1 MTRTSG
7 AEGGGIP
14 APPDPELSYASA
26 VELSRRIATKEL
38 SPVEAVGNAL
48 ARIEE
53 VNPSL
58 NCFCFVW
65 HDEARHAAE
74 VAADAIASGNRLG
87 PLHGVPVALKDTTPT
102 AGHRTT
108 LGSFTHEH
116 WIPDRDAHIVTAL
129 RRGGAI
135 IVGKTTAP
143 EFAHTLVTES
153 PLWGVTRNPWNLERT
168 PGGSSGGSAA
178 AVAAGCVPLAEGSDM
193 GGSVRIPASWCG
205 VVGLKPG
212 LGRIPMDG
220 LPSLFDTI
228 AHHGSLTRSV
238 DDARLFLA
246 ATQGPDDSDILSVTT
261 PLDLGMPIDPAVEG
275 MRFALSVDLGCWAV
289 DPAVETAV
297 RAAAAALERAGA
309 RVEEVDLGVVP
320 RDEQVW
326 SELWA
331 VFMAAYYG
339 DLVAEYGDRMDPA
352 VLRLIARGNTLSAVH
367 VKRLDVERT
376 GLWRRVSRV
385 LAAHDAIL
393 CPTMAAGPLPAS
405 RATRQH
411 VERADDQR
419 LHSPDMTAVFNLIA
433 PCPALSVPCGWDP
446 DGMPIGLQIVGRR
459 WREDTVLRIGRAVEI
474 AMPGA
479 RRPLVR

>member
-1 MTRTSG
+1 MTRTPGPDAGS
-7 AEGGGIP
+7 AS
-14 APPDPELSYASA
+14 APPDPELAYSSA
-26 VELSRRIATKEL
+26 FDLSRRIAAGDL
-38 SPVEAVGNAL
+38 SPVEVVDNAL

-53 VNPSL
+53 VNPAL
-58 NCFCFVW
+58 NCFCFLW
-65 HDEARHAAE
+65 SDEARTAAE
-74 VAADAIASGNRLG
+74 VAADAVARGDTLG
-87 PLHGVPVALKDTTPT
+87 LLHGVPVALKDTTPT

-108 LGSFTHEH
+108 LGSFTHEQ
-116 WIPDRDAHIVTAL
+116 WVPERDAYIVTAL
-129 RRGGAI
+129 VRAGAI
-135 IVGKTTAP
+135 IVGKTTTP

-246 ATQGPDDSDILSVTT
+246 ATQGPDEADILSVTS
-261 PLDLGMPIDPAVEG
+261 PLDLRAPLDPAVAG
-275 MRFALSVDLGCWAV
+275 MRLALSVDLGCWAV
-289 DPAVETAV
+289 DPAVATTV
-297 RAAAAALERAGA
+297 RAAAAALAGA
-309 RVEEVDLGVVP
+309 GASVEEVDIGVRP

-331 VFMAAYYG
+331 VYMAAYYG
-339 DLVAEYGDRMDPA
+339 DFVAAHAERMDPA
-352 VLRLIARGNTLSAVH
+352 VLRLIERGNSLSAVQ
-367 VKRLDVERT
+367 VKRLDMERT
-376 GLWRRVSRV
+376 DLWRRVSKV
-385 LAAHDAIL
+385 LAGHDAIL
-393 CPTMAAGPLPAS
+393 CPTMATGPIFAS
-405 RATRQH
+405 RAVRLRERRQEDGR
-411 VERADDQR
+411 V
-419 LHSPDMTAVFNLIA
+419 HSPDMTSVFNLIA

-446 DGMPIGLQIVGRR
+446 DGMPVGLQIVGRR
-459 WREDTVLRIGRAVEI
+459 WREDTVLGIGRALEI
-474 AMPGA
+474 AVPDA
-479 RRPLVR
+479 IRRPPR

>member
-1 MTRTSG
+1 VTPASASG
-7 AEGGGIP
+7 AGG
-14 APPDPELSYASA
+14 APPAAPGLAYSSA
-26 VELSRRIATKEL
+26 MDLARRIAAGEL
-38 SPVEAVGNAL
+38 SPVEVVGAAL
-48 ARIEE
+48 DRIEA
-53 VNPSL
+53 VNPAL

-65 HDEARHAAE
+65 HDEALEAAE
-74 VAADAIASGNRLG
+74 SAAAAVAHGDELG

-116 WIPDRDAHIVTAL
+116 WVPDRDAHIVTAL
-129 RRGGAI
+129 RRAGAV

-220 LPSLFDTI
+220 LPSLFDTL

-246 ATQGPDDSDILSVTT
+246 ATQGPDDADILSVTA
-261 PLDLGMPIDPAVEG
+261 PLALTEPIDPAVEG
-275 MRFALSVDLGCWAV
+275 LRLALSVDLGCWAV

-297 RAAAAALERAGA
+297 RAAAAALRRAGA
-309 RVEEVDLGVVP
+309 SVEEVDLQLTP

-331 VFMAAYYG
+331 VYMASHYG
-339 DLVAEYGDRMDPA
+339 ALVAEHGAHMDGA
-352 VLRLIARGNTLSAVH
+352 VLRLITRGNTMSAVE

-376 GLWRRVSRV
+376 DLWRRVARV
-385 LAAHDAIL
+385 LASHDAIL
-393 CPTMAAGPLPAS
+393 CPTMARGPIPAS
-405 RATRQH
+405 RSGRVRTAP
-411 VERADDQR
+411 VDDGR
-419 LHSPDMTAVFNLIA
+419 LHSPDMTSVFNLIA

-474 AMPGA
+474 ALPDA
-479 RRPLVR
+479 TRRPRL